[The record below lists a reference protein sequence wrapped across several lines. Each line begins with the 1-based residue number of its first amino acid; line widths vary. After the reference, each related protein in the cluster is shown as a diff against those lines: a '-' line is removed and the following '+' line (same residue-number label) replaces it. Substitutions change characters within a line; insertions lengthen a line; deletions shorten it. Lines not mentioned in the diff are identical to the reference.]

1 MNTGTITTNNFSM
14 DYMKFGN
21 GDKTMV
27 MIPGLSVDS
36 VMKYKDA
43 VSGAYAKMAEEFTIY
58 LFDRRSDLPA
68 SYSIKDMA
76 DDTATVIKKL
86 NLSNIYLFG
95 ASQGGMISMLIAL
108 DYPELVSKLV
118 LGSTSAKVDHDYF
131 NKAITKWIDLAEA
144 KDAEG
149 LYLSFG
155 EALYPAE
162 IFEQSKDLLIQSAA
176 GITEEDLSRF
186 VILARSIDG
195 FDVSDRIKDITC
207 PVLVLGSEDD
217 KVLGGA
223 ASRAIFEALSTHSGC
238 DIYMYKG
245 FGHAVYDLAL
255 DYKERMTAFFL
266 TGSNSRQ

>member
-1 MNTGTITTNNFSM
+1 MNTGTITTDNFSM

-43 VSGAYAKMAEEFTIY
+43 VSGAYAGMAEEFTIY
-58 LFDRRSDLPA
+58 LFDRRSELPA

-76 DDTATVIKKL
+76 DDTAAAMKEL

-108 DYPELVSKLV
+108 DYPELVTKLI

-131 NKAITKWIDLAEA
+131 DKAITKWIDLAEA

-217 KVLGGA
+217 KVLGGD
-223 ASRAIFEALSTHSGC
+223 ASRAIFESLSTHSGC
-238 DIYMYKG
+238 DIYMYNG
-245 FGHAVYDLAL
+245 FGHAVYDLAP